1 MKAQK
6 GLPEAARQTV
16 SDLNRLVGLEVR
28 LVAEQ
33 VKARALK
40 KAVSAGAAAGGAFF
54 LITGILFLLAAGAAG
69 IALVLPWWAALL
81 LVGGACLV
89 VAGVLGMGAMV
100 GMRRSSPIVPD
111 ETREQVKE
119 DVRWLREQK
128 T

>member
-1 MKAQK
+1 MKAEK

-16 SDLNRLVGLEVR
+16 SDLNRLVKLEVQ

-40 KAVSAGAAAGGAFF
+40 KAVSAGAGAGGAFF

-69 IALVLPWWAALL
+69 LALVLPWWAALL

-89 VAGVLGMGAMV
+89 FAVTLGVGAMV

-111 ETREQVKE
+111 ETRQQVKE